1 MFDYKSMSNEELR
14 HILADA
20 GAELLSRRAAIAPIA
35 SHNHSYRIAMPR
47 TSKAEPEA
55 YRFTRVGGDA
65 IRIPLLLDRVMG
77 KTGKLIGSEFLLDDG
92 DVIEKIYASGMIL
105 YLIAWQ
111 GNLDRQDY
119 DVSKVLEG
127 ETETET
133 IAKIER
139 FVRGDRTLLIQE
151 LTKAIASWRE
161 QVAEYEEMGKT
172 DQYWKELAERDRHRT
187 GTLEDMLHW
196 ARSASGPGRADD
208 IEPARHDAS
217 VNVLRLAKTVTD

>member
-1 MFDYKSMSNEELR
+1 MSNEELR

-20 GAELLSRRAAIAPIA
+20 GAELLSRRAEAAPVA
-35 SHNHSYRIAMPR
+35 SKQHSYRIAMPR

-55 YRFTRVGGDA
+55 FRFTSLGGDV
-65 IRIPLLLDRVMG
+65 IRIPLLLDQVVG
-77 KTGKLIGSEFLLDDG
+77 KTGKLIGGEYLLEDG
-92 DVIEKIYASGMIL
+92 DVVQKTYASGMVL

-119 DVSKVLEG
+119 DVDKALEG
-127 ETETET
+127 ETEAET

-151 LTKAIASWRE
+151 LTKATAFWRD

-172 DQYWKELAERDRHRT
+172 DDYWRELAGRNRQRMDI
-187 GTLEDMLHW
+187 LEGMLEW
-196 ARSASGPGRADD
+196 ARLNSNSENVDGGQPAQRHASAG
-208 IEPARHDAS
+208 
-217 VNVLRLAKTVTD
+217 VLP